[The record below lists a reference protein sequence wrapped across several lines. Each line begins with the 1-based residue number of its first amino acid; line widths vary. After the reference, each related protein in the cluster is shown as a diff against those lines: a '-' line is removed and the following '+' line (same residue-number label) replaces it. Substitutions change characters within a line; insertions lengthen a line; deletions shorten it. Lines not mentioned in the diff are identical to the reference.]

1 MEVIEYIK
9 SDLYRCYG
17 KCDFLTFIKGFF
29 LNKGFNYM
37 FHLRCVQHGRIL
49 KLLSLVPYYL
59 KRNFGSINIGRKC
72 KIGYGLYLGHNGP
85 VIINDN
91 AVLGNNINLSQFVTI
106 GSNDEKA
113 AIIENEVYIGP
124 SVCVVGDVHIGA
136 KATIGAGAIV
146 VKDVPEN
153 GTCVGNPGKVINT
166 DSDAR
171 FILNKWGCRS

>member
-9 SDLYRCYG
+9 SDLFRCYG
-17 KCDFLTFIKGFF
+17 KCDFITFIKGFF

-37 FHLRCVQHGRIL
+37 FHLRCVQHGKIL
-49 KLLSLVPYYL
+49 KFFSLVPYWW
-59 KRNFGSINIGRKC
+59 KRNFGPINIGRKC

-106 GSNDEKA
+106 GSNNEKA
-113 AIIENEVYIGP
+113 ARIEDEVYIGP
-124 SVCVVGDVHIGA
+124 SVCVVGNVHIGK

-146 VKDVPEN
+146 VKDIPDN
-153 GTCVGNPGKVINT
+153 GTCVGNPGKVINE
-166 DSDAR
+166 DSEAKY
-171 FILNKWGCRS
+171 ILNKWK